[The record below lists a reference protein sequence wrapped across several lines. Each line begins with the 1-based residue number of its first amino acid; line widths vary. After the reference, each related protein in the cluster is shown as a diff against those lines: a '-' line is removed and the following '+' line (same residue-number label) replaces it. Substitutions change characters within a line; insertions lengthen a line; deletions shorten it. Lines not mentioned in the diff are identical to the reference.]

1 MEELIDE
8 LRERD
13 FLEPDIRHSGLE
25 VSSAGFCLLSLSPS
39 SFCVLVPSSVLRPL
53 HDDQM
58 GAVYLERLDGQLDL
72 FKLPSRNQVILE
84 LYPSGSTLRECQS
97 VGISTKN
104 QSLAIASLQR
114 LAAAVAQILLLHKNA
129 VNASFVEKSVCY

>member
-1 MEELIDE
+1 M
-8 LRERD
+8 
-13 FLEPDIRHSGLE
+13 
-25 VSSAGFCLLSLSPS
+25 SSAGFRLLSLSPS

-72 FKLPSRNQVILE
+72 FKLPSRNQVKLE
-84 LYPSGSTLRECQS
+84 LYPSGSTLWECQS
-97 VGISTKN
+97 VGISSKN

-114 LAAAVAQILLLHKNA
+114 LADGSTAAVVQILLLLKNA
-129 VNASFVEKSVCY
+129 VKPVLLKSPYVIEL

>member
-1 MEELIDE
+1 
-8 LRERD
+8 
-13 FLEPDIRHSGLE
+13 
-25 VSSAGFCLLSLSPS
+25 
-39 SFCVLVPSSVLRPL
+39 
-53 HDDQM
+53 M

-72 FKLPSRNQVILE
+72 FKLPPRNQVILK

-114 LAAAVAQILLLHKNA
+114 LADGFTAAVARILLLHKNA
-129 VNASFVEKSVCY
+129 VNASFVEQSVSY

>member
-1 MEELIDE
+1 MGFVLRCFRAERWFFAGLVFWVEELVDE

-25 VSSAGFCLLSLSPS
+25 VSSAGFRLLSLSPS

-72 FKLPSRNQVILE
+72 FKLPSQEPGHTRAV
-84 LYPSGSTLRECQS
+84 P
-97 VGISTKN
+97 VGIDTPGVPVRRH
-104 QSLAIASLQR
+104 L
-114 LAAAVAQILLLHKNA
+114 
-129 VNASFVEKSVCY
+129 Y